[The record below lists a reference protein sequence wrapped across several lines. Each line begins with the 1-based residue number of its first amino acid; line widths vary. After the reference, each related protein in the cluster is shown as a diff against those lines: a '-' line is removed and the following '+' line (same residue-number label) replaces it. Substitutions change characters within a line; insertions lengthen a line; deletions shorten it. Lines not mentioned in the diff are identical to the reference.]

1 MTALRGD
8 ETALYRQHADHLQ
21 RVVRTRVRGG
31 DHTLVEDACS
41 YAWMQLLRYGPDR
54 DTVFPWLV
62 QVATREAWRLVAQDR
77 STVSDETSRA
87 DTGYPGAAPDIDEQV
102 AFRDLLST
110 AASLPQRRRQCLA
123 LLIAG
128 HSYTEIAR
136 ATGFS
141 LTAVNKQLVKARST
155 LRQHGHDLA

>member
-1 MTALRGD
+1 MSALRGD
-8 ETALYRQHADHLQ
+8 ETALYREHADRLQ

-31 DHTLVEDACS
+31 DQALVEDACS
-41 YAWMQLLRYGPDR
+41 FAWMQLLRYGPDR
-54 DTVFPWLV
+54 ETVFPWLV
-62 QVATREAWRLVAQDR
+62 QVATREAWRLVAEDR
-77 STVSDETSRA
+77 ATGITGTSRA
-87 DTGYPGAAPDIDEQV
+87 DTGHPGVAADIEEQV
-102 AFRDLLST
+102 AFRDLLNSV
-110 AASLPQRRRQCLA
+110 ASLPQRRRQCLA